1 MLASPSPANR
11 AGGFPASGFP
21 VRGLTKLTLRRQII
35 LFRAKTA
42 ATAETQIGDVLTET
56 RFGNVCSA
64 TMGRDH
70 QTRPSGFD
78 GQVGA
83 KAALIEPERGLRPAA
98 GAGSI

>member
-21 VRGLTKLTLRRQII
+21 VRGLTKLTLRPQII
-35 LFRAKTA
+35 PIRAKPA
-42 ATAETQIGDVLTET
+42 ATAENQIGDLLTET
-56 RFGNVCSA
+56 LFA
-64 TMGRDH
+64 MTGRDQ

-83 KAALIEPERGLRPAA
+83 KEALLEPEGGLRPAA